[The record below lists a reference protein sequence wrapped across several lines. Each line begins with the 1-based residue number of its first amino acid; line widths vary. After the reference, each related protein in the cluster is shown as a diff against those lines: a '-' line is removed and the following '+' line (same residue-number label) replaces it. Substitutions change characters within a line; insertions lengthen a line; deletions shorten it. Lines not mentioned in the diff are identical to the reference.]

1 MSEQDSEKQLKRK
14 ILEFST
20 ISEVIKELN
29 MSLELNTDKIVD
41 VFNTSVLGLFIMKRA
56 ILFLTGED
64 KIYYMVG
71 GDDGLKSRMDVIKLG
86 FVDKIY
92 NEISKTKGPL
102 KLDQIKDESC
112 RRALA
117 DFEIDWIIPMVL
129 RKEIK
134 GIYLI
139 GHRMDQTAYSSDDIT
154 FLFAFANQVIV
165 AIENS
170 RYFSL
175 LQRHVEELIVFNELT
190 TAINAG
196 LDTNVLFDM
205 VLGEVQKL
213 LGVEAAFII
222 VQGQNKETIFFV
234 HRGLDDKKQKIVLEN
249 REDGLIG
256 TVLNAASEKIYF
268 FYPKDA
274 TSWEKEMFVNDTGE
288 NCYWA
293 YRPLFVRQANIV
305 GIVGLAKKTGQE
317 FSNENINL
325 LLTLTNQLIMV
336 ILNARLYELAITD
349 GLTGL
354 FLHRYFEQRLREE
367 ISRAKRYVYNSS
379 LIMMDIDKF
388 KEYNDT
394 LGHEFGNIVI
404 RSVAD
409 HIRTSIRKNED
420 IACRWGG
427 DEFAVI
433 LPETRKEDAC
443 IMAERIRRSIN
454 EYTFVHGDKKIN
466 VSISIGVAAYPD
478 DGNDEKTVIEASDKA
493 MYQSKASGGNKVCP
507 Q

>member
-1 MSEQDSEKQLKRK
+1 MSEHESEKKLKRK
-14 ILEFST
+14 LLEFST
-20 ISEVIKELN
+20 ISEVIKSLN
-29 MSLELNTDKIVD
+29 MSLELDTFKIVD
-41 VFNTSVLGLFIMKRA
+41 TFSASVSTLFTMRRA
-56 ILFLTGED
+56 LLILTGEENISFLTGCDED
-64 KIYYMVG
+64 FKIKV
-71 GDDGLKSRMDVIKLG
+71 DNLKSNLIIRLYEEASGK
-86 FVDKIY
+86 
-92 NEISKTKGPL
+92 EGPL
-102 KLDQIKDESC
+102 FLADIKDHEC
-112 RRALA
+112 RDMLA
-117 DFEIDWIIPMVL
+117 RLEIELVIPMFL

-134 GIYLI
+134 GVYLV
-139 GHRMDQTAYSSDDIT
+139 GRRLDQEGYLPEDAG
-154 FLFAFANQVIV
+154 FLFAFANQIIV
-165 AIENS
+165 TIENA
-170 RYFSL
+170 RYFTL

-213 LGVEAAFII
+213 LGVEAAFIM
-222 VQGQNKETIFFV
+222 VQGVNKEAIFFV
-234 HRGLDDKKQKIVLEN
+234 HRGLDDKKQRIILEN

-256 TVLNAASEKIYF
+256 GVLNSGSEKIYF
-268 FYPKDA
+268 FFPKDA
-274 TSWEKEMFVNDTGE
+274 TSWEKEMFMTEDKAE
-288 NCYWA
+288 CYWA

-305 GIVGLAKKTGQE
+305 GIVGLAKKTGQD
-317 FSNENINL
+317 FSNDNINL

-379 LIMMDIDKF
+379 VIMMDIDKF

-404 RSVAD
+404 KSVAE

-454 EYTFVHGDKKIN
+454 EYTFVRGDRKVN
-466 VSISIGVAAYPD
+466 VTVSIGVAGYPN
-478 DGNDEKTVIEASDKA
+478 DGSDEKTVIEAADKA
-493 MYQSKASGGNKVCP
+493 MYQSKSSGGNKVCP